1 MLFCASPFLIL
12 AQNKRSEKLQLKVL
26 DSLTLEPLQGATVV
40 LHKHGHAHLTDDQG
54 LVYLD
59 SLIGASVLI
68 HISYIGYHH
77 LDVNLMLPQ
86 KEAVTVLLCS
96 ENYHLHETLVE
107 AGSMVSSFTK
117 SNKEYL
123 NDKALQ
129 NRLSQN
135 LAATLN
141 GINGLSLISS
151 SGNIAKPVIRGLHS
165 QRLVTLQGNSR
176 IEGQQWGEDHGPEV
190 DPFAVQELEVIK
202 GAATVEY
209 GPEAIGGV
217 IRLLPKAWR
226 KEKGIGVTFNLQGM
240 SNNKQGAANIGLE
253 GRKDFKDN
261 SWLAARASGSVRR
274 AGDSRAPDYVISN
287 TGFKEMAAQAGLA
300 YRRNKWFGE
309 TNLSYYQTIQG
320 IFVGSHVGNLNDLD
334 NALNA
339 TQPLVILPFTY
350 EIGRPYQQ
358 VQHALWNT
366 LLQYE
371 PNANQR
377 IQFNY
382 TQQVNR
388 RQEYDAEFVFNPN
401 RRAAPATDLEIQSV
415 SADLILEQKL
425 SHHWKAKFGLS
436 SQWQYN
442 TTAGLQF
449 IIPEFNSFTQG
460 AFALIKKEFI
470 SGEVSLGSRFDWRFL
485 DVPSYQRFNK
495 TYGYQSQFKGLSMVF
510 NWLEKLSETL
520 LLNTTL
526 SYGFRPPAVNE
537 LYSFGLHYGIASFEI
552 GNANLNPEK
561 SLFGEVSL
569 KKQFTLFTF
578 ELTGFARYFE
588 GFIYRRPLPDPI
600 LTVRGAFPAFV
611 FTQDN
616 SFMGGAELA
625 LNYGTEKGWYGATQF
640 SYLYAQNL
648 SRNEPLIFM
657 PANRMQL
664 HWGYKLIQKNK
675 LSEPFIQ
682 LSWNAIAKQN
692 RVPEGVDYA
701 PPPEA
706 YQLFGMSA
714 GFGFK
719 PFEKAKVWSLN
730 MSIQNLLNT
739 AYRDYLSRYRY
750 FTDDTGFNFLIRLQI
765 LI

>member
-1 MLFCASPFLIL
+1 MLFFASPFLLL
-12 AQNKRSEKLQLKVL
+12 AQIKKSEKIQLKVL

-59 SLIGASVLI
+59 SLIGTSVLI

-77 LDVNLMLPQ
+77 LDVNLLLPQ
-86 KEAVTVLLCS
+86 REVVTVLLCS

-107 AGSMVSSFTK
+107 AGSIVSSFTK
-117 SNKEYL
+117 SNRDYL
-123 NDKALQ
+123 GGAALQ
-129 NRLSQN
+129 SRLNQN
-135 LAATLN
+135 LAAMLN

-226 KEKGIGVTFNLQGM
+226 KEKGIGATFNLQGM

-253 GRKDFKDN
+253 GRRDFKDN
-261 SWLAARASGSVRR
+261 AWLAARASGSVRR

-287 TGFKEMAAQAGLA
+287 TGFKEAAGQVGLA
-300 YRRNKWFGE
+300 YRKNKWYGE
-309 TNLSYYQTIQG
+309 TNLSFYQTMQG
-320 IFVGSHVGNLNDLD
+320 IFVSSHVGNLNDLEQ
-334 NALNA
+334 ALKA

-350 EIGRPYQQ
+350 KIGRPYQQ
-358 VQHALWNT
+358 VKHTLWNA
-366 LLQYE
+366 LLQFE

-377 IQFNY
+377 FQLNY
-382 TQQVNR
+382 TQQVNS

-401 RRAAPATDLEIQSV
+401 RRAEPATDLEIQSI
-415 SADLILEQKL
+415 SADLVFEQKL

-436 SQWQYN
+436 NQWQYN

-449 IIPEFNSFTQG
+449 IIPEFKSFTQG

-569 KKQFTLFTF
+569 KKQYTLFTF
-578 ELTGFARYFE
+578 EITGFARYFE

-600 LTVRGAFPAFV
+600 LTVRGAFPAFA

-616 SFMGGAELA
+616 TFMGGAELA
-625 LNYGTEKGWYGATQF
+625 MNYGAEKGWYGATQF

-648 SRNEPLIFM
+648 SKNEPLIFM
-657 PANRMQL
+657 PANRMQFN
-664 HWGYKLIQKNK
+664 WGYRLLQKNK
-675 LSEPFIQ
+675 FSQPFVQ
-682 LSWNAIAKQN
+682 LSWNAIARQN

-701 PPPEA
+701 LPPST
-706 YQLFGMSA
+706 YQLLGMSA

-730 MSIQNLLNT
+730 MSIQNLFNT

-750 FTDDTGFNFLIRLQI
+750 FTDDAGFNFLIRLQI

>member
-1 MLFCASPFLIL
+1 MLLFVSPFLLI
-12 AQNKRSEKLQLKVL
+12 AQLKRSDKLQLKIV
-26 DSLTLEPLQGATVV
+26 DSLTLEPLQGATAV
-40 LHKHGHAHLTDDQG
+40 LHKHGHAHITDNQG
-54 LVYLD
+54 LVSLD
-59 SLIGASVLI
+59 SLTGTSVLV

-77 LDVNLMLPQ
+77 LDINLLLPQ
-86 KEAVTVLLCS
+86 NEAVTVLLCS

-107 AGSMVSSFTK
+107 AGSILSSFTK
-117 SNKEYL
+117 SNKDYL
-123 NDKALQ
+123 SGAALQ
-129 NRLSQN
+129 SRQNQN
-135 LAATLN
+135 LAAILN

-151 SGNIAKPVIRGLHS
+151 NGNIAKPVIRGLHS

-190 DPFAVQELEVIK
+190 DPFSVQELEVIK

-226 KEKGIGVTFNLQGM
+226 KEKGIGAAINLQAM
-240 SNNKQGAANIGLE
+240 SNNKQGAANVGLE
-253 GRKDFKDN
+253 GRRDFKDH
-261 SWLAARASGSVRR
+261 SWLAARTSGSLRR
-274 AGDSRAPDYVISN
+274 AGDSRAADYVISN
-287 TGFKEMAAQAGLA
+287 TGFKEGAGQVGLA
-300 YRRNKWFGE
+300 YKKNKWYGE
-309 TNLSYYQTIQG
+309 TNLSYYQTTQG
-320 IFVGSHVGNLNDLD
+320 IFVSSHVGNLNDLD
-334 NALNA
+334 LALSSK
-339 TQPLVILPFTY
+339 QPLVIIPFTY
-350 EIGRPYQQ
+350 KISRPYQQ
-358 VQHALWNT
+358 VKHTLWNA
-366 LLQYE
+366 LLQFE

-377 IQFNY
+377 FQLNY
-382 TQQVNR
+382 TQQVNS
-388 RQEYDAEFVFNPN
+388 RQEYDAEFNFNPN
-401 RRAAPATDLEIQSV
+401 RRTEPATDLEIQSI
-415 SADLILEQKL
+415 SADLVFEQKF

-436 SQWQYN
+436 NQWQHN

-449 IIPEFNSFTQG
+449 IIPEFTSFTQG
-460 AFALIKKEFI
+460 AFALVKKEFI

-485 DVPSYQRFNK
+485 NVPSYQRFNK
-495 TYGYQSQFKGLSMVF
+495 TFAYQSQFKGLSMVF
-510 NWLEKLSETL
+510 NWLKKLNEKLV
-520 LLNTTL
+520 LNTTL

-537 LYSFGLHYGIASFEI
+537 LYSFGLHYGIANFEI

-569 KKQFTLFTF
+569 KKQFRLFTF

-600 LTVRGAFPAFV
+600 LTVRGAFPAFA

-616 SFMGGAELA
+616 TFMGGAEMA
-625 LNYGTEKGWYGATQF
+625 LNYGAEKGWYGATQI

-648 SRNEPLIFM
+648 SSNEPLIFM
-657 PANRMQL
+657 PTNRMQL
-664 HWGYKLIQKNK
+664 NWGYRWIQKSKISN
-675 LSEPFIQ
+675 PFMQ

-701 PPPEA
+701 LPPDA
-706 YQLFGMSA
+706 YQLLGMNA

-750 FTDDTGFNFLIRLQI
+750 FTDDAGFNLIIRLKI
-765 LI
+765 LL